1 MTYHDRSLLEGQR
14 AKLKK
19 RAKLRHDILQGSFS
33 FTLFPKSP
41 RFQSG
46 SIEGD
51 WKAVGADF
59 RKAMKQYENRD

>member
-19 RAKLRHDILQGSFS
+19 RAKLRYDILQGSFS
-33 FTLFPKSP
+33 LTLFPKSP

-46 SIEGD
+46 SIEDD
-51 WKAVGADF
+51 WKAVGADI
-59 RKAMKQYENRD
+59 RKAMKQHETRD